1 MHREDVNRLLVVL
14 AAPRVLGLPGTALR
28 SLPTELLPALRLMVA
43 YPPWPTP
50 RYINIKHVWKMLN
63 PGAGGQLGDFD
74 QFRASHGWVRGAM
87 RPDKLYM
94 QERSYQEAKEVYLKS
109 VHEAEEKQAQFELDH
124 PDYFMPDRER
134 VRGKRM
140 RDGGDPVFQVGRNDH
155 ENGILDAQARY
166 QRAHPAAHAAFMR
179 GMRADA
185 EAHLQ
190 RLGFERDLQR
200 AYARYECRNPEA
212 YEAFVQRVQANTE

>member
-1 MHREDVNRLLVVL
+1 MHREDVNRLLVEL
-14 AAPRVLGLPGTALR
+14 AAPRILGLPCTAL
-28 SLPTELLPALRLMVA
+28 SQLPIELLPALRLMVA

-50 RYINIKHVWKMLN
+50 RYMNIGYAWRMLN
-63 PGAGGQLGDFD
+63 PGAGGQLGDFN
-74 QFRASHGWVRGAM
+74 QFRALHGWVMGAR
-87 RPDKLYM
+87 RPYEPYM

-109 VHEAEEKQAQFELDH
+109 MHEAEEKQAQFQLDH

-140 RDGGDPVFQVGRNDH
+140 RDGGDPVFQVGRNHH
-155 ENGILDAQARY
+155 ENDILDAQARY
-166 QRAHPAAHAAFMR
+166 QRAYPEAHAVFMR

-190 RLGFERDLQR
+190 RLEYERTLR
-200 AYARYECRNPEA
+200 NAYAHYERRNPEA